1 MGPAFL
7 WQGGEWWRGAFLA
20 AHLLAEPSPVLLE
33 EVAGLPGEV
42 RARVEEALR
51 VESSP

>member
-7 WQGGEWWRGAFLA
+7 GQGGVGRGAFLA